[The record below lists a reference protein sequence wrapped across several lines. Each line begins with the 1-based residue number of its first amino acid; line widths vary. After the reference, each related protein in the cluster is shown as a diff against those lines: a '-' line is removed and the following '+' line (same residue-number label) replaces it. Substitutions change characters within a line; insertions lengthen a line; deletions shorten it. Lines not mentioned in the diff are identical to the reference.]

1 MSNQI
6 IKQRIEQIKIIT
18 RVLDSINYDLSK
30 INGEHTDIM
39 FCNSIHK
46 QLKRGIN
53 KIEKLEGVNNE

>member
-6 IKQRIEQIKIIT
+6 IKQRIEQIGIIT

-30 INGEHTDIM
+30 IQGEYTDIM
-39 FCNSIHK
+39 FCNSIHS

-53 KIEKLEGVNNE
+53 KIGKLEGR

>member
-30 INGEHTDIM
+30 INGEYTDIM
-39 FCNSIHK
+39 FCNSIHS

-53 KIEKLEGVNNE
+53 RIEKLEGVNNE